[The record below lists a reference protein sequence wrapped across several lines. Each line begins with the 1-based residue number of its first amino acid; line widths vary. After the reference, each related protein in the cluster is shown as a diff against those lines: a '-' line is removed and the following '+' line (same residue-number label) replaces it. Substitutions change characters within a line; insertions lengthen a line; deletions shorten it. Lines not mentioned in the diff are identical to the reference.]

1 MSKNQ
6 KGVLL
11 IAIGAI
17 CFSAKAIFIKLAYK
31 QFDVDDLT
39 LLTLR
44 FGMALSVFILIT
56 FWNYSKGKMKAIEKR
71 DIGWIAFL
79 AMLGYYL
86 ASWLDFKGLQ
96 YISAGIERIILFIY
110 PSFVV
115 IFSRIFLKKTISRTA
130 VIALAITYFGIIIIG
145 LDPHLLEA
153 KNLLKGA
160 VFILISAL
168 TYSVYLTFGS
178 EIINKYGSVNFN
190 CIAMIF
196 SSAYVLIH
204 YAVFSEVDLLNLP
217 TGVYIY
223 GFLLAMVSTIIPTF
237 LVMEGIRI
245 LGAGQGAV
253 VSSIGPVSTI
263 VMGYYFLGEAL
274 SFQEMAGS
282 ALVLGGILL
291 IGKKK

>member
-11 IAIGAI
+11 IALGAI
-17 CFSAKAIFIKLAYK
+17 CFSAKAIFIKLAYRE
-31 QFDVDDLT
+31 FEVDDLT

-44 FGMALSVFILIT
+44 FGIALPAFVLVA
-56 FWNYSKGKMKAIEKR
+56 FWNYSKGKMKAVEKK

-96 YISAGIERIILFIY
+96 YISAGIERVILFIY

-115 IFSRIFLKKTISRTA
+115 IFSSIFLKKSISKTA
-130 VIALAITYFGIIIIG
+130 VIALVITYLGIIVIG

-153 KNLLKGA
+153 RNLMKGV

-168 TYSVYLTFGS
+168 TYSLYLTFGS
-178 EIINKYGSVNFN
+178 EMINKYGSVNFN

-196 SSAYVLIH
+196 SSVYVLVH
-204 YAVFSEVDLLNLP
+204 YSVFSDVNVLNLP
-217 TGVYIY
+217 AGVYAY
-223 GFLLAMVSTIIPTF
+223 GFLLAVVSTVIPTF
-237 LVMEGIRI
+237 MVMEGIRI

-263 VMGYYFLGEAL
+263 VMGYYFLGEAF